1 MAVKKQDNELL
12 EKQDTFN
19 KEFRP
24 KSLGDVIGQDSVVEV
39 LLNSLLYNEIP
50 NSLILQGPKG
60 TGKTSTARAFAKTLN
75 CKEIQNTLEPFIK
88 RIKENPNADI
98 SLEELK
104 DKIKP
109 CNECDTCKS
118 FNLEP
123 EYAGVIELDAGSE
136 GKVDE
141 VRNLKEKVRYTSISK
156 YKVVIIDEA
165 HNMSDGGKT
174 ALLKIIEEPP
184 VNVVFIFATT
194 HPDDLLPTIKSRSL
208 IMKFNGVEDAL
219 IEDRL
224 KYICNERNI
233 SIVEG
238 GLAALA
244 SKSDG
249 GVRDSIKNLEYLALK
264 CKRRTIEF
272 ADIEDVVEIE
282 PEYVRTIDDLLFNE
296 SDITKLLT
304 SLNDIVTSRKISIEK
319 EHLDFFMARIRERM
333 YAAKEIKERAML
345 VDIYNLFISGK
356 ERFLYN
362 VPARTVV
369 EATVIEAFG
378 RIETFKLE
386 SVNNI
391 SVTTGPKIAAH
402 TSVIEEP
409 QDIAVFNNRSAT
421 NTIQEVTPTET
432 KTVAKNKKIAFE
444 DYKEANDNSK
454 ISKIDVMMNLLRN
467 AHADS
472 LDVLD
477 VLHLE
482 YLEDINAIRV
492 TGDVF
497 FGEDI
502 KRILSSESTQ
512 SLKTL
517 LGLSG
522 GFKLR
527 LK

>member
-272 ADIEDVVEIE
+272 ADI
-282 PEYVRTIDDLLFNE
+282 
-296 SDITKLLT
+296 
-304 SLNDIVTSRKISIEK
+304 
-319 EHLDFFMARIRERM
+319 
-333 YAAKEIKERAML
+333 
-345 VDIYNLFISGK
+345 
-356 ERFLYN
+356 
-362 VPARTVV
+362 
-369 EATVIEAFG
+369 
-378 RIETFKLE
+378 
-386 SVNNI
+386 
-391 SVTTGPKIAAH
+391 
-402 TSVIEEP
+402 
-409 QDIAVFNNRSAT
+409 
-421 NTIQEVTPTET
+421 
-432 KTVAKNKKIAFE
+432 
-444 DYKEANDNSK
+444 
-454 ISKIDVMMNLLRN
+454 
-467 AHADS
+467 
-472 LDVLD
+472 
-477 VLHLE
+477 
-482 YLEDINAIRV
+482 
-492 TGDVF
+492 
-497 FGEDI
+497 
-502 KRILSSESTQ
+502 
-512 SLKTL
+512 
-517 LGLSG
+517 
-522 GFKLR
+522 
-527 LK
+527 